1 MSDEN
6 TNSPAPSVHYDSGR
20 SIIIRHTVR
29 QGQRERYETWLRQI
43 IQAAAEFPGHQGV
56 HIVRPTEGND
66 TFEISVRFSSK
77 DDAETWLNS
86 DIRRELV
93 SDISPVLA
101 SDEQVD
107 IKSGIDF
114 WFTPPSSSA
123 KQPTRWKQWLI
134 TTAVIWPLTMI
145 VPELYRPL
153 FQTVPDLA
161 LWGIRHGIIAATV
174 VALVVYLIMP
184 RVVRM
189 VAGWL
194 FR

>member
-6 TNSPAPSVHYDSGR
+6 ANSPAPSVHYDSGR
-20 SIIIRHTVR
+20 SIIIRHTVHR
-29 QGQRERYETWLRQI
+29 GQRDRYETWLRQI
-43 IQAAAEFPGHQGV
+43 IQAASEFPGHQGV

-86 DIRRELV
+86 DIRRELIA
-93 SDISPVLA
+93 DISPALA
-101 SDEQVD
+101 SDEQVE

-114 WFTPPSSSA
+114 WFTPPSSTA
-123 KQPTRWKQWLI
+123 RQPTRWKQWLI

-145 VPELYRPL
+145 VPELYSPL

>member
-1 MSDEN
+1 MSDEA
-6 TNSPAPSVHYDSGR
+6 TNATPSVHYNSGR

-29 QGQRERYETWLRQI
+29 PDLRDRYETWLRQI
-43 IQAAAEFPGHQGV
+43 ITAAAEFPGHQGV
-56 HIVRPTEGND
+56 HVVRPPEGND
-66 TFEISVRFSSK
+66 TFEIAVRFSSK
-77 DDAETWLNS
+77 DEAEAWLAS
-86 DIRRELV
+86 DIRKELI
-93 SDISPVLA
+93 SDIASALA
-101 SDEQVD
+101 SDEQVE

-114 WFTPPSSSA
+114 WFTPPASKA

-145 VPELYRPL
+145 VPAVYRPL
-153 FQTVPDLA
+153 FEGVPELA
-161 LWGIRHGIIAATV
+161 VWGVRHGIVAATI

-184 RVVRM
+184 RVVRL